1 MKKSGKS
8 LKTTISPSSI
18 FSTILGRMTDAELRD
33 VVRSQGIVKGKEA
46 KSVGREKMIELVL
59 LRSKRRLH
67 QGAALLS

>member
-1 MKKSGKS
+1 
-8 LKTTISPSSI
+8 
-18 FSTILGRMTDAELRD
+18 MTDAELRD